1 MTALADASL
10 CHKCERPWEVAVESP
25 VGAINRLALAIRLL
39 FLLAREGPMKSLAF
53 ALCVC
58 ALVASGSASAGQ
70 TCKAKANQQKLVGE
84 ALVRF
89 VKQCESDTLMVCA
102 NLAAGKPDSDAFMD
116 ACAVKALGVG
126 PRWCNPDHCKT
137 SSDCTGGAGC
147 GVCWAGLCG
156 K

>member
-1 MTALADASL
+1 
-10 CHKCERPWEVAVESP
+10 
-25 VGAINRLALAIRLL
+25 
-39 FLLAREGPMKSLAF
+39 MKSLAF

-102 NLAAGKPDSDAFMD
+102 KS
-116 ACAVKALGVG
+116 
-126 PRWCNPDHCKT
+126 
-137 SSDCTGGAGC
+137 GC
-147 GVCWAGLCG
+147 GQT
-156 K
+156 